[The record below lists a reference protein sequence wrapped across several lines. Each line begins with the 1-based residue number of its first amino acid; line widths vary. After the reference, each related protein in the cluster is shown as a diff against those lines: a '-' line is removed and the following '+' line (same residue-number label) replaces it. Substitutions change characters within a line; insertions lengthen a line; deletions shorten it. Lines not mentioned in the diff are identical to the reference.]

1 MLTKA
6 EAFVLRKYDFT
17 ESSYIVHFF
26 TREIGALKLVA
37 KGAKRQRSAFRGN
50 IETMNLVEIEFVKKE
65 GSDLGT
71 LRQAELLSSAFSLF
85 SDMESS
91 KAAFAISEIL
101 CRAMVEGQAEEEIFR
116 LVKASV
122 SAMKNGAPP
131 RWVFNYFLYWLLK
144 LEGVLSSPGICGK
157 CRSATMPKAFQK
169 EEGGW
174 LCPDCHKE
182 GGFMLNP
189 ESVNIMKQDFSRPP
203 AELTEMKGRAFPKE
217 LETMLYFNIYH
228 LLGSDVNTLR
238 IGM

>member
-17 ESSYIVHFF
+17 ESSFIVHFF
-26 TREIGALKLVA
+26 TREAGAIKLVA
-37 KGAKRQRSAFRGN
+37 KGAKRQKSPFRGN

-71 LRQAELLSSAFSLF
+71 LRQAELVSSAFSLF
-85 SDMESS
+85 SDTESS

-116 LVKASV
+116 LVRASV
-122 SAMKNGAPP
+122 SAMKEKAPP

-144 LEGVLSSPGICGK
+144 LEGVLSSPGLCGK
-157 CRSATMPKAFQK
+157 CGSADIPRAFQK

-174 LCPDCHKE
+174 LCPKCHKE
-182 GGFMLNP
+182 GGFVLGA
-189 ESVNIMKQDFSRPP
+189 ESVDLIKEVFSKPP
-203 AELTEMKGRAFPKE
+203 AGLSQKKGQTFPKE

-228 LLGSDVNTLR
+228 LLGSDINTLR